1 MTNNIPK
8 VTVLLATFNG
18 VSFLHG
24 QLASLS
30 EQQDVDIEVMVNDDG
45 STDGTMEIL
54 EAWKKKG
61 LIISITESN
70 NLGST
75 KAFLRLLQDCKEK
88 PFVAFCD
95 QDDIWEPNKL
105 EMQIQLCEED
115 IPTLVFSR
123 RKYLDSSGRSI
134 GISSNFKKSPSFGNA
149 LIENIAPGNTVLL
162 NLPAIKVVN
171 SYVSPDITHYD
182 SWIYLLISNF
192 GKCKKI
198 NEPLVRY
205 RIHED
210 NQVGLR
216 KLDFNK
222 FESSALHFVRQAS
235 YLSQVSKQSL
245 SEKNQLILANFI
257 SVLQAKSKGQKA
269 RATLN
274 TKFYRQ
280 RLIDQIGLKVIFLI
294 LISKGKI

>member
-1 MTNNIPK
+1 MPK

-105 EMQIQLCEED
+105 KMQIQLCEED

-171 SYVSPDITHYD
+171 SYVFPDITHYD

-198 NEPLVRY
+198 NEPLVQY

-222 FESSALHFVRQAS
+222 FELSALHFVRQAS

-257 SVLQAKSKGQKA
+257 SVLQVKSKGQKA

-294 LISKGKI
+294 LVSKGKI